1 MEAQTLFNSVTE
13 IVNCLM
19 KHTGKLIWRLLVKL
33 TWLFQEQDILDF
45 YFEM

>member
-1 MEAQTLFNSVTE
+1 MEAQTLFNSGTE

-19 KHTGKLIWRLLVKL
+19 MHKGKLFWRLLSKL
-33 TWLFQEQDILDF
+33 TWRFQEQEILDF